1 MTTRRD
7 FLYSAGL
14 AALAGSALPLHA
26 DDSTVLTATGTG
38 AGAAGDTSE
47 RLPGPSVGSLDS
59 IAQDERYWRRVASFY
74 RVARRPIN
82 LEAGYFGVMSLP
94 VLNTFRRHVERV
106 NGEGAVFA
114 RREYPAH
121 LDAARRRTAAF
132 IGAAPGEVAFTR
144 NATEALQA
152 LIGQYRL
159 LQRGEAVM
167 YADLDYGSM
176 QLAMNALAARAGA
189 EVIRLEL
196 PEPASRASVLAT
208 YEAALDRNPR
218 TRLLLL
224 THTNNKTGLVHPVR
238 EITAMAR
245 ARGADVIVDAAHSFG
260 HFPLTVDELGADF
273 VGFNLHKWIGAPV
286 GIGAFYI
293 RQGRLDA
300 IGNAH
305 GDTTP
310 DDRIDGRAHTGT
322 TNFALMM
329 TVPAAFD
336 FQESIG
342 IPQKAARLRY
352 LRDRWVTAVR
362 DMPGVDVLT
371 PDEDGMA
378 CAITSFRLHGRG
390 AREANAALHQALADE
405 FGVFTVQRN
414 GLARG
419 DCIRVTPAIYNMPA
433 DVDRLAEAVRTLARR
448 G

>member
-7 FLYSAGL
+7 FLVTAGVAGL
-14 AALAGSALPLHA
+14 LGRALPAAARGVGQPTPPDAAGSNDGPLPDSPLAGHPEDVA
-26 DDSTVLTATGTG
+26 
-38 AGAAGDTSE
+38 
-47 RLPGPSVGSLDS
+47 R
-59 IAQDERYWRRVASFY
+59 DERYWRRVASRY
-74 RVARRPIN
+74 RVSRRPIN
-82 LEAGYFGVMSLP
+82 LEAGYFGVMATP
-94 VLNTFRRHVERV
+94 VLNVFRRNADRV
-106 NGEGAVFA
+106 NREGSVFA
-114 RREYPAH
+114 RREYATY
-121 LDAARRRTAAF
+121 LDAARRRTASF
-132 IGAAPGEVAFTR
+132 IGAEPGEVAFSR

-159 LQRGEAVM
+159 LKAGDAVM

-176 QLAMNALAARAGA
+176 QLAMNALAAREGA
-189 EVIRLEL
+189 EVVRIEL
-196 PEPASRASVLAT
+196 PEPASRESVIDT
-208 YEAALDRNPR
+208 YQAALRRNPH

-238 EITAMAR
+238 EVTELAR
-245 ARGADVIVDAAHSFG
+245 ARGVDVIVDAAHSFG
-260 HFPLTVDELGADF
+260 HMPLTVDDLGADF
-273 VGFNLHKWIGAPV
+273 IGFNLHKWIGAPV

-293 RQGRLDA
+293 RGSRLDA

-305 GDTTP
+305 GDETP
-310 DDRIDGRAHTGT
+310 EQRIDGRIHTGT

-352 LRDRWVTAVR
+352 LRDRWVSAVR
-362 DMPGVDVLT
+362 DVPGVDILT
-371 PDEDGMA
+371 PDEAGMA

-390 AREANAALHQALADE
+390 SREDNAALARALLDE
-405 FGVFTVQRN
+405 FDVFTVQRN

-419 DCIRVTPAIYNMPA
+419 DCIRVTPAIFTMPA
-433 DVDRLAEAVRTLARR
+433 EVDRIAEAIRSLASR